1 MRRLCISIL
10 VLSLVTVINSE
21 IFTSIAD
28 LQRLL
33 AVEKNI
39 PNLINDY
46 IQTETQRLEQLKEW
60 VSLEFLGINK
70 CSLD

>member
-10 VLSLVTVINSE
+10 LLSLVTVINSE

-33 AVEKNI
+33 TVEKNI
-39 PNLINDY
+39 PDLINNY
-46 IQTETQRLEQLKEW
+46 IQTETKRLEQLKE
-60 VSLEFLGINK
+60 
-70 CSLD
+70 